1 MVVFGMIIGLW
12 VFDGGLVMRRT
23 SDQRV
28 LASEEKWTE
37 ESFEEL
43 NLVIALPILTAM
55 ASAFSVWPS
64 LMSLFLRRS
73 RDLTSGVMKGGS

>member
-1 MVVFGMIIGLW
+1 VVVFGMIIRLW

-43 NLVIALPILTAM
+43 NLVIALPIFEFVFAT
-55 ASAFSVWPS
+55 
-64 LMSLFLRRS
+64 
-73 RDLTSGVMKGGS
+73 K